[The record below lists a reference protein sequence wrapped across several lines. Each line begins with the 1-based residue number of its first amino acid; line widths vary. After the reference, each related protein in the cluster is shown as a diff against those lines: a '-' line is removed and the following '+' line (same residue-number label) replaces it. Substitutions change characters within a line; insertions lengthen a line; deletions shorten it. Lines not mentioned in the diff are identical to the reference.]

1 MAIKKENRELRDK
14 IMAGIKK
21 AVKKLIDTSAA
32 NDENLIIEDEDGK
45 VKSVPAKKLLGSH

>member
-14 IMAGIKK
+14 IMAGIRK
-21 AVKKLIDTSAA
+21 AVKKLIETSAA

-45 VKSVPAKKLLGSH
+45 IKSVPAKNLLASH

>member
-21 AVKKLIDTSAA
+21 AVKKLIETSAA
-32 NDENLIIEDEDGK
+32 NNENLIIEDGK
-45 VKSVPAKKLLGSH
+45 VKSIPAKELLGSH

>member
-1 MAIKKENRELRDK
+1 
-14 IMAGIKK
+14 MAGIKK
-21 AVKKLIDTSAA
+21 AVKKLIETSAA